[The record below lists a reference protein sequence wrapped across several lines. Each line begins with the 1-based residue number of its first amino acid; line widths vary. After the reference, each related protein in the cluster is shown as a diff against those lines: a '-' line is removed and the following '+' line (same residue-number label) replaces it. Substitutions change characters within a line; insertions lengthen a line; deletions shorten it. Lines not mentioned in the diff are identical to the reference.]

1 MKDFEDKVNDQD
13 WLLSNLDR
21 PPTFLDRLRFY
32 LYTRFNRRPYKSF
45 RCISIKG
52 GFLPKLFLY
61 NGLVN
66 SKYNI
71 LTFIPLVLYSQ
82 FSSFINLFYLA
93 MCLSQLVP
101 VLRVESPIVHMFPLS
116 LVIFVYSLKE
126 GIEDYKRHVRDKEHN
141 RQQFCYFS
149 DKGYVDVASEK
160 IKLGQLLMLKQ
171 GERVP
176 ADILLLKTS
185 EPNGASFVRTDQLD
199 GETDWKLKRAVATT
213 QAMSV
218 EDIFNLLSVATVE
231 EPKPDF
237 YNFLGKITFYYPV
250 KSEDERPRGGYETDN
265 ANSDLVI
272 SRSSSSD
279 LASNGSITN
288 NTNNVTS
295 TTNLENITTNTAAV
309 TNNHVGGSPRISNV
323 TGNGTTTLGSTTNL
337 AGNTNLASGADNY
350 DRTNSMTNVK
360 RSSSSNL
367 ARGNSSVKCDKDA
380 EFTTIGVK
388 SLKYDLVVE
397 SLNVDNVVWMNSIVA
412 SGTIHGLVIYIGK
425 DARACLNSKRSRTK
439 FGLFERELNRLFII
453 LIVLMLGMTIIML
466 APTGFEAKWYVT
478 FLKYL
483 LLFSTI
489 VPLSL
494 RISLDIAKYVY
505 NRAIVMDKKIPKA
518 MPRTTMIPEELGRIQ
533 YLLSD
538 KTGTLTQ
545 NVISLEK
552 LYVSRGFYTN
562 EDVGVIKSK
571 MDSFLRPPSNTA
583 TTPPNSL
590 GNLTTIHASA
600 SGRGVGDKTEHSNR
614 SHGSGVSVRGSGV
627 GTSTSIAIGNQGSAR
642 GIGSSRGNVAATG
655 GGGSVGVVARQY
667 EGASKDSSRHDETGG
682 PLRGAS
688 LEGAS
693 SARAL
698 NDRDEK
704 EVIRDIFGAN
714 LGDSLESRLCLSLLS
729 LGICHNVRPILSTE
743 DPKPQSPAVGTTA
756 ATKNTNTDERE
767 TNMGTREDAVGSPTR
782 VGYHGQGLESN
793 SGARQDKDFGVVT
806 SRSNM
811 GEYGLNDS
819 ASADGS
825 DRAVGGAK
833 SEKEEDNV
841 EFQASSP
848 DEIALVKFAHLC
860 GFKLVHRDDYC
871 MRLLVNGLLLEFKIL
886 FMIPFSS
893 ETKRMGIIV
902 EDSCGGK
909 HFFIKGAEVVIIP
922 FLLPRGSVWLS
933 EECDNLA
940 RLGLRTL
947 VFAYRPISDHEF
959 TVFMAKYRE
968 ANVSL
973 EDRVKKIRNVQ
984 STLEHGLT
992 LVGLTGVRDQ
1002 LQRNVAATLES
1013 LRNAGIKIWMLTGD
1027 KIDTAKCVAISAGLK
1042 QRHHTVYQISVESLV
1057 NPLIN
1062 PSDTS
1067 KKHPERV
1074 EKEVID
1080 FINSFDRTA
1089 HAASVPQARNRWLW
1103 RSGAR
1108 AAHDGPNFDRP
1119 ESEYPGE
1126 RERYEACMKR
1136 VASVIE
1142 WNLEHFSMGPADS
1155 VLILDSFVL
1164 SVALDRLRKLL
1175 LKSSTLASSVLCCRC
1190 TPQMKADIVK
1200 LLKTNKQI
1208 VCCIGDGDNDVPMIT
1223 EANVGI
1229 GIVGKE
1235 GLQASLSSDY
1245 SLVEF
1250 SHLKRLLLW
1259 HGRNSYKRS
1268 SKMSQFL
1275 MHRGVIISVMQAI
1288 FSSIYYFIPIAFFQ
1302 GWLLVG
1308 FTSYYNMIPIFC
1320 LVLDVEICEE
1330 DVMLFPELYHELRRG
1345 RVMNVKTFL
1354 IWIWISLFQGT
1365 VLMTGAII
1373 LFENSLVSLI
1383 AIGCTSLFIL
1393 EILNLVAEL
1402 NSWHRLTIIGIMCTS
1417 VVYFYSLLVFRNNF
1431 DMEFIARKSFF
1442 WKIWVISFLGWVPV
1456 YAVKWLTNLLKPPQY
1471 VKLIVS

>member
-1 MKDFEDKVNDQD
+1 
-13 WLLSNLDR
+13 
-21 PPTFLDRLRFY
+21 
-32 LYTRFNRRPYKSF
+32 
-45 RCISIKG
+45 
-52 GFLPKLFLY
+52 
-61 NGLVN
+61 
-66 SKYNI
+66 
-71 LTFIPLVLYSQ
+71 
-82 FSSFINLFYLA
+82 
-93 MCLSQLVP
+93 
-101 VLRVESPIVHMFPLS
+101 MFPLS

-213 QAMSV
+213 QTMSV
-218 EDIFNLLSVATVE
+218 ENIYNLLSVATVE

-250 KSEDERPRGGYETDN
+250 KEEGEGSGQGYETDN
-265 ANSDLVI
+265 
-272 SRSSSSD
+272 
-279 LASNGSITN
+279 
-288 NTNNVTS
+288 
-295 TTNLENITTNTAAV
+295 TNTHNIVDSPKGSKGIANDRAA
-309 TNNHVGGSPRISNV
+309 NMN
-323 TGNGTTTLGSTTNL
+323 
-337 AGNTNLASGADNY
+337 
-350 DRTNSMTNVK
+350 

-367 ARGNSSVKCDKDA
+367 AGGNSNVNYDSGNG
-380 EFTTIGVK
+380 EFTSNDVSK
-388 SLKYDLVVE
+388 VKYDLLVE

-439 FGLFERELNRLFII
+439 FGLFEKELNRLFSI

-466 APTGFEAKWYVT
+466 APTGFQSRWYVT

-505 NRAIVMDKKIPKA
+505 NRSIVMDKKIPKA

-562 EDVGVIKSK
+562 EEVDVIKSK
-571 MDSFLRPPSNTA
+571 MNSFLSQSNTA
-583 TTPPNSL
+583 KTTPKSSS
-590 GNLTTIHASA
+590 NLKTMTSSVSGRSFGDKNPHTSRSNPSGM
-600 SGRGVGDKTEHSNR
+600 SGRGIGGGTINIKTLGNKGDA
-614 SHGSGVSVRGSGV
+614 
-627 GTSTSIAIGNQGSAR
+627 GTSRIISSFNRGNAAASSATVSSSAR
-642 GIGSSRGNVAATG
+642 KFEGGN
-655 GGGSVGVVARQY
+655 
-667 EGASKDSSRHDETGG
+667 KDSSRHEETRG
-682 PLRGAS
+682 PVKASS
-688 LEGAS
+688 LESGS
-693 SARAL
+693 STRSL
-698 NDRDEK
+698 SVREEK
-704 EVIRDIFGAN
+704 DVIRDIFGPN
-714 LGDSLESRLCLSLLS
+714 LGDTLESRLCLSLLS
-729 LGICHNVRPILSTE
+729 LGICHNVRPILSTD
-743 DPKPQSPAVGTTA
+743 DPKTASSAVSTTTA
-756 ATKNTNTDERE
+756 TTKNTNPAEE
-767 TNMGTREDAVGSPTR
+767 NTNSGSSDDAAGSPTR
-782 VGYHGQGLESN
+782 VGQRGKGPESAN
-793 SGARQDKDFGVVT
+793 KVRVYKETATVGG
-806 SRSNM
+806 RSDV
-811 GEYGLNDS
+811 GESCLNDS
-819 ASADGS
+819 VSGEGS
-825 DRAVGGAK
+825 DRVAGEVK
-833 SEKEEDNV
+833 TEKEENV

-871 MRLLVNGLLLEFKIL
+871 MRLMVNGLLLEFKIL

-902 EDSCGGK
+902 EDACGGK

-940 RLGLRTL
+940 RMGLRTL
-947 VFAYRPISDHEF
+947 VFGYRQISDHEF
-959 TVFMAKYRE
+959 SVFMAKYRE
-968 ANVSL
+968 ANLSL

-1002 LQRNVAATLES
+1002 LQKNVPATLES

-1042 QRHHTVYQISVESLV
+1042 QRHHTLYQISVESLV

-1062 PSDTS
+1062 PSDAS

-1074 EKEVID
+1074 EKEMID
-1080 FINSFDRTA
+1080 FINSVDKTAYAVDTQSTKKFRFWPSGSKAAKDRYNIDHPVTK
-1089 HAASVPQARNRWLW
+1089 HS
-1103 RSGAR
+1103 
-1108 AAHDGPNFDRP
+1108 
-1119 ESEYPGE
+1119 GE
-1126 RERYEACMKR
+1126 RERYEACMNR
-1136 VASVIE
+1136 VSSVIE

-1155 VLILDSFVL
+1155 VLIMDSFVI
-1164 SVALDRLRKLL
+1164 SIALDRLRKLF
-1175 LKSSTLASSVLCCRC
+1175 LKSTTLASSVLCCRC

-1320 LVLDVEICEE
+1320 IVLDVEICEE
-1330 DVMLFPELYHELRRG
+1330 DVLLFPELYHELRRG

-1393 EILNLVAEL
+1393 EILNLVGEL

-1456 YAVKWLTNLLKPPQY
+1456 YAVKWLTNMLKPPQY

>member
-1 MKDFEDKVNDQD
+1 
-13 WLLSNLDR
+13 
-21 PPTFLDRLRFY
+21 
-32 LYTRFNRRPYKSF
+32 
-45 RCISIKG
+45 
-52 GFLPKLFLY
+52 
-61 NGLVN
+61 
-66 SKYNI
+66 
-71 LTFIPLVLYSQ
+71 
-82 FSSFINLFYLA
+82 
-93 MCLSQLVP
+93 
-101 VLRVESPIVHMFPLS
+101 MFPLS

-149 DKGYVDVASEK
+149 ERGYVDVASEK

-218 EDIFNLLSVATVE
+218 EDTYNLLSVATVE

-237 YNFLGKITFYYPV
+237 YNFLGKITFYYPI
-250 KSEDERPRGGYETDN
+250 KEKGGMPRGGYETDN
-265 ANSDLVI
+265 SNTDFNMI
-272 SRSSSSD
+272 RSSSSD
-279 LASNGSITN
+279 LASNASIISNFASTANKTTTVTNNLAHGSPRGSNVFGNDGAGASAGSNVRTNSITN
-288 NTNNVTS
+288 IN
-295 TTNLENITTNTAAV
+295 
-309 TNNHVGGSPRISNV
+309 
-323 TGNGTTTLGSTTNL
+323 
-337 AGNTNLASGADNY
+337 
-350 DRTNSMTNVK
+350 
-360 RSSSSNL
+360 RSSSSKL
-367 ARGNSSVKCDKDA
+367 ARGDSGVDYDISEESTSSRARNV
-380 EFTTIGVK
+380 
-388 SLKYDLVVE
+388 KYDLVVE

-453 LIVLMLGMTIIML
+453 LIILMLGMTIIML
-466 APTGFEAKWYVT
+466 VPTGFEARWYVT

-571 MDSFLRPPSNTA
+571 MDSFLRPQSNTVI
-583 TTPPNSL
+583 TTPNSP
-590 GNLTTIHASA
+590 GNLTTMNESVGGRRFSDRNSPGSRSNP
-600 SGRGVGDKTEHSNR
+600 SGITAT
-614 SHGSGVSVRGSGV
+614 GSGG
-627 GTSTSIAIGNQGSAR
+627 GTSTSRNIDNKGNM
-642 GIGSSRGNVAATG
+642 GSSRSSSGSSQRGNVGLSGDGAIA
-655 GGGSVGVVARQY
+655 SASARQF
-667 EGASKDSSRHDETGG
+667 EGAVKDSSRHNETGG
-682 PLRGAS
+682 SLKSSS
-688 LEGAS
+688 LESGS
-693 SARAL
+693 STRPL
-698 NDRDEK
+698 NVRDEK
-704 EVIRDIFGAN
+704 EVIRDIFGPN
-714 LGDSLESRLCLSLLS
+714 LGESLESRLCLSLLS
-729 LGICHNVRPILSTE
+729 LGICHNVRPILSTD
-743 DPKPQSPAVGTTA
+743 DPKSVSSTVGTTA
-756 ATKNTNTDERE
+756 AKNTNTDDDEANLGSRDD
-767 TNMGTREDAVGSPTR
+767 GVGSPAR
-782 VGYHGQGLESN
+782 VGYHGQGLESPN
-793 SGARQDKDFGVVT
+793 RSREDKEIGIAT

-819 ASADGS
+819 ASVEGS
-825 DRAVGGAK
+825 DRVAGRVK
-833 SEKEEDNV
+833 SEKEEENV

-940 RLGLRTL
+940 RMGLRTL

-1002 LQRNVAATLES
+1002 LQKNVPATLES

-1089 HAASVPQARNRWLW
+1089 HAVDGASAKKRRFW
-1103 RSGAR
+1103 RSAQKEGHYGFR
-1108 AAHDGPNFDRP
+1108 FDHP
-1119 ESEYPGE
+1119 ESGYSGE
-1126 RERYEACMKR
+1126 MERYEVCMKR

-1155 VLILDSFVL
+1155 VLIVDSFAL
-1164 SVALDRLRKLL
+1164 SIALDRLRKLFV
-1175 LKSSTLASSVLCCRC
+1175 KSSTLASSVLCCRC

-1268 SKMSQFL
+1268 SKMSHFL

-1320 LVLDVEICEE
+1320 LVLDVEICED